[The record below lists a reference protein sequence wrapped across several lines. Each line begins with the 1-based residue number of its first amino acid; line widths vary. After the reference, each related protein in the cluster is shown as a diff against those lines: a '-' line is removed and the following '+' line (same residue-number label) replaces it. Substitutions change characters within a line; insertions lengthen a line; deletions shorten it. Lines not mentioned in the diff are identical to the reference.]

1 MKLSN
6 ECIRVNNNTSS
17 KSKNILLLVLSQA
30 INLIILFLFTPY
42 LVRALPQ
49 EQFGTYSQVL
59 LIAEFIGVLVSL
71 AVVQIAMMVFTKP
84 DVPFS
89 DAFKTVFRFNL
100 ISSLLGVVFMW
111 LFSTFASSVF
121 RNESLTFLLILF
133 SPYVLGL
140 KMNAVFNQALIR
152 LNESKFILYVTVSM
166 NLLKLTLA
174 FVAVHYYH
182 SLPAMMV
189 VYALDPVLQST
200 IQYIKIYLLGHTK
213 GHFSMK
219 LFKDLIPIAL
229 PLYLVELFGASYA
242 YISGFV
248 ISININENAY
258 AIYKNGSF
266 EIPVISSIYS
276 TISMVFMGDLSKM
289 VFERDYLTLALTK
302 KKIISTTALLVFP
315 VAIYFMFFSREFI
328 LFYYSA
334 KYAATIPVFI
344 IFTGAMF
351 IRIQNYT
358 DVLVLIG
365 NSKLVLLSFF
375 VFMVS
380 NIVLNIL
387 LSSWFGVV
395 GCALAT
401 IVSVYLLAGLQLHFT
416 IRKLQ
421 VNWSDYIDLK
431 KLFQIVLLSILV
443 ILPVRLMF
451 HYFEGPYWLN
461 LMLSFCL
468 SMSVYVFVAFKTRIA
483 EIAVFQPFLE
493 RIPYFGTRIYNL
505 LR

>member
-1 MKLSN
+1 M
-6 ECIRVNNNTSS
+6 
-17 KSKNILLLVLSQA
+17 
-30 INLIILFLFTPY
+30 
-42 LVRALPQ
+42 
-49 EQFGTYSQVL
+49 
-59 LIAEFIGVLVSL
+59 
-71 AVVQIAMMVFTKP
+71 
-84 DVPFS
+84 
-89 DAFKTVFRFNL
+89 
-100 ISSLLGVVFMW
+100 
-111 LFSTFASSVF
+111 
-121 RNESLTFLLILF
+121 
-133 SPYVLGL
+133 
-140 KMNAVFNQALIR
+140 
-152 LNESKFILYVTVSM
+152 
-166 NLLKLTLA
+166 
-174 FVAVHYYH
+174 
-182 SLPAMMV
+182 
-189 VYALDPVLQST
+189 
-200 IQYIKIYLLGHTK
+200 
-213 GHFSMK
+213 
-219 LFKDLIPIAL
+219 
-229 PLYLVELFGASYA
+229 ELFGASYA

-401 IVSVYLLAGLQLHFT
+401 IVSVYLLVGLQLQFT

-431 KLFQIVLLSILV
+431 NCFRLFS
-443 ILPVRLMF
+443 
-451 HYFEGPYWLN
+451 
-461 LMLSFCL
+461 
-468 SMSVYVFVAFKTRIA
+468 
-483 EIAVFQPFLE
+483 
-493 RIPYFGTRIYNL
+493 
-505 LR
+505 